1 MHPILPYGVMGI
13 LALVAGLLCLL
24 LPETRFKPTL
34 ENIGQEK
41 EEPNIETEEHGDDF
55 LGIDE
60 REPLVPPTDN
70 VVCVHVNSAVT

>member
-13 LALVAGLLCLL
+13 LALIAGLLCLL

-34 ENIGQEK
+34 ENIDQEK
-41 EEPNIETEEHGDDF
+41 QEPSTETGENNDEF
-55 LGIDE
+55 LGTDE

-70 VVCVHVNSAVT
+70 LVRVHVNSTIN